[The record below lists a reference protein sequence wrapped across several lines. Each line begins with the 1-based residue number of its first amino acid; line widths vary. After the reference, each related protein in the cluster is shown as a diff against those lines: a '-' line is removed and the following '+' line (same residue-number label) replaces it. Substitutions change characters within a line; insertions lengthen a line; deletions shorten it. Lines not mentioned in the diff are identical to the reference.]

1 MLPLLPPLPKQIE
14 KLKLLLREELGKPPP
29 LNRGLNGLDNKLRKD
44 DENKQLLVKKL
55 LLIDEEPNRKLLL
68 IDEEPNRKLLLIDE
82 EPNRKLLLI
91 DEEPNRK
98 LPLIDE
104 EPQEQSKF
112 VESLVEFAEP
122 LEGLKS
128 PGSVEFVE
136 LLRKLENLDL
146 RELGV
151 ALNELSEGLENLDLR
166 ESGVDLRK
174 HSVGLE
180 NLDLRELGVDLKR
193 RSKSLVLDSGA
204 AAVASLQRHLSSFKM
219 VQLYTSRILNSVMF
233 S

>member
-1 MLPLLPPLPKQIE
+1 MEVGHVPWLSQEKRMLTLLPLLPKQIE

-29 LNRGLNGLDNKLRKD
+29 LNRGLNGLDNKLNGD
-44 DENKQLLVKKL
+44 VENKQLLVKKL
-55 LLIDEEPNRKLLL
+55 PLIDEEPNRKLLL

-82 EPNRKLLLI
+82 EP
-91 DEEPNRK
+91 
-98 LPLIDE
+98 
-104 EPQEQSKF
+104 QEQSKF
-112 VESLVEFAEP
+112 VESLVEFVE
-122 LEGLKS
+122 LSKGLKS

-136 LLRKLENLDL
+136 LSKGLENLDL

-166 ESGVDLRK
+166 E
-174 HSVGLE
+174 
-180 NLDLRELGVDLKR
+180 LGVDLNEL
-193 RSKSLVLDSGA
+193 SKSLVLDSGA

>member
-14 KLKLLLREELGKPPP
+14 KLKLLLREELGKLPP
-29 LNRGLNGLDNKLRKD
+29 LNRGLNGLDNKLNGD
-44 DENKQLLVKKL
+44 VENKQLLVKKL
-55 LLIDEEPNRKLLL
+55 PLIDEEPNRKLL
-68 IDEEPNRKLLLIDE
+68 
-82 EPNRKLLLI
+82 
-91 DEEPNRK
+91 
-98 LPLIDE
+98 LIDE

-112 VESLVEFAEP
+112 VESLVEFVE
-122 LEGLKS
+122 LSKGLKS

-136 LLRKLENLDL
+136 LSKGLENLDL
-146 RELGV
+146 RALGV

-166 ESGVDLRK
+166 E
-174 HSVGLE
+174 
-180 NLDLRELGVDLKR
+180 LGVDLNEL
-193 RSKSLVLDSGA
+193 SKSLVLDSGA

>member
-55 LLIDEEPNRKLLL
+55 LLIDEEPNRKL
-68 IDEEPNRKLLLIDE
+68 P
-82 EPNRKLLLI
+82 LI

-151 ALNELSEGLENLDLR
+151 DLNELSEGLENLDLR

>member
-44 DENKQLLVKKL
+44 DENKQLLVK
-55 LLIDEEPNRKLLL
+55 KLLL